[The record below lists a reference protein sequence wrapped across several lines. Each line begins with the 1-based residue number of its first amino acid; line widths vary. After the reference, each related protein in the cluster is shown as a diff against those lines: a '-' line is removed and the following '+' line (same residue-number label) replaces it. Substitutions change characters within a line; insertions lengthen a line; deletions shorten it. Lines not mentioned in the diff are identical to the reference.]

1 MIGNPDEP
9 SRLFVADKY
18 MTSLLNRAS
27 DWMAEHHLSF
37 KQLHEKDV
45 SMG

>member
-18 MTSLLNRAS
+18 MIY
-27 DWMAEHHLSF
+27 DEYQF
-37 KQLHEKDV
+37 QGIFVKQSKWKMCHG
-45 SMG
+45 STAAP